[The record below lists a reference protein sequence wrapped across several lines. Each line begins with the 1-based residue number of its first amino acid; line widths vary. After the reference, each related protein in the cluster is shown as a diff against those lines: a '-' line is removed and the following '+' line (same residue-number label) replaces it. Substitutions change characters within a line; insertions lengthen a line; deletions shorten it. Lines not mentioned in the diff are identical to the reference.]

1 MNTKIRDS
9 FEKVLSDK
17 TLIKRIYSISLAFA
31 ILLLLMIV
39 KDISSSRTYIADS
52 KGNIIGIERRS
63 KDKTEVFRM
72 NLTICKESGDE
83 TRLIEITKSRKE
95 KKSETDADDKE
106 ALIDAEISGI
116 VSELELSEDRR
127 LNLPLSLSDGTRLK
141 WSCAEDNEKGFII
154 LSVTYLS
161 LIAALIIDKLK
172 APLSEGE
179 QIRKEILKGLP
190 RFVNQLLLMMNS
202 GMILSDSL
210 QTICTSYRIIP
221 EDERGYFERKLIE
234 INDIHEK
241 SKISAAGRINVLAA
255 ETKVKELMRVA
266 AILYENEK
274 RGCSIIDN
282 LSRESSYLWE
292 DRKIVAK
299 ERGKIIDTKMSY
311 PLGILLILLIVITMA
326 PAMLTM

>member
-141 WSCAEDNEKGFII
+141 WSCAKD
-154 LSVTYLS
+154 
-161 LIAALIIDKLK
+161 
-172 APLSEGE
+172 
-179 QIRKEILKGLP
+179 
-190 RFVNQLLLMMNS
+190 
-202 GMILSDSL
+202 
-210 QTICTSYRIIP
+210 
-221 EDERGYFERKLIE
+221 DE
-234 INDIHEK
+234 
-241 SKISAAGRINVLAA
+241 
-255 ETKVKELMRVA
+255 
-266 AILYENEK
+266 
-274 RGCSIIDN
+274 
-282 LSRESSYLWE
+282 
-292 DRKIVAK
+292 
-299 ERGKIIDTKMSY
+299 
-311 PLGILLILLIVITMA
+311 
-326 PAMLTM
+326 